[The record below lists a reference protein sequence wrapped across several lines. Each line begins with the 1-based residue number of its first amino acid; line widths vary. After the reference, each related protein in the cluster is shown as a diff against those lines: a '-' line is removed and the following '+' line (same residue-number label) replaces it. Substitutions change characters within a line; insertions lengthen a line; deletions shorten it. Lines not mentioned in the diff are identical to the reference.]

1 MRTQNN
7 ILTLDTETVGTFSR
21 PIVHDFGWVT
31 INREFNT
38 LTKKHYLVKEL
49 HIDQPWILKTSD
61 FYGSKKAI
69 YDKWIA
75 EGSVEIKPW
84 REIIAEFVADLKT
97 VKVMSAYNLAFD
109 YKAINYTNQFFNN
122 GDEKLMKLIDK
133 KTMLCIWNLAC
144 DTILDTEDYKEYAT
158 MKNFI
163 SNKGNY
169 LTNAESCY
177 AYLTQNANFEEEH
190 TALADV
196 EIEVEILK
204 HIVENCKGKVQ
215 YGLAYACWRKVQ
227 K

>member
-1 MRTQNN
+1 
-7 ILTLDTETVGTFSR
+7 
-21 PIVHDFGWVT
+21 
-31 INREFNT
+31 
-38 LTKKHYLVKEL
+38 
-49 HIDQPWILKTSD
+49 
-61 FYGSKKAI
+61 
-69 YDKWIA
+69 
-75 EGSVEIKPW
+75 
-84 REIIAEFVADLKT
+84 
-97 VKVMSAYNLAFD
+97 LAFD

-133 KTMLCIWNLAC
+133 KTLLCIWNLAC

-163 SNKGNY
+163 SEKGNY

-177 AYLTQNANFEEEH
+177 AYLTQNEDFQEEH

-204 HIVENCKGKVQ
+204 YIVENCKSKVK
-215 YGLAYACWRKVQ
+215 YGLAYGCWKKVQ